1 MNKLGWI
8 RKLTLL
14 RLFLAGLETY
24 SIVPT
29 AWHYIKSLNQ
39 TTFFLALVVSAYNF
53 GVFIAS
59 PLGGFITDRVGKP
72 RFVFICSCIAK
83 VIAYIMYSVN
93 LSAYFPFFGRFL
105 SGLSDVG
112 IVVLLAQIAL
122 QTDEKSRGS
131 NFVAIE
137 AVYCLGSAFGP
148 GIGAFVTFKASILGW
163 KIDEGNSPGIV
174 LSIIWLLFLI
184 FSLLLPKNI
193 WMEPGDSKEAN
204 TIATSSGDE
213 DKIKSNKCCKPA
225 KSLAEKFSE
234 LKPKNIIR
242 DSRIV
247 FLLLLILSSESFS
260 STATFY
266 VPLLALDH
274 FHLKLIHTKLL
285 FLNCTIFTALV
296 FICLYIA
303 SEYFEERKIFAV
315 SFFMQIIAIAF
326 LTILAFS
333 WDQVTTVQY
342 YIFLLYICFG
352 MPFFLYPFANSLLS
366 KITDPRNATFVQGIS
381 FATLHSSIV
390 ISRILISFVFTKMSL
405 ICYCTGMGI
414 IWLVVVI
421 CYATLYERL
430 VPEL

>member
-8 RKLTLL
+8 RTLTLL
-14 RLFLAGLETY
+14 RLFLSGLETY

-29 AWHYIKSLNQ
+29 AWHYIKSLDQ
-39 TTFFLALVVSAYNF
+39 TTFFLALVVSAFNF
-53 GVFIAS
+53 GVVIAS

-93 LSAYFPFFGRFL
+93 LSAYFPLFGRFL

-112 IVVLLAQIAL
+112 IAVLLAQIAL

-163 KIDEGNSPGIV
+163 KIDDGNSPGIV
-174 LSIIWLLFLI
+174 LSIIWLIFLS
-184 FSLLLPKNI
+184 FSLLFPKDI
-193 WMEPGDSKEAN
+193 WIEPGASLELN
-204 TIATSSGDE
+204 TTSSADE
-213 DKIKSNKCCKPA
+213 DEIKSNTCRKPA
-225 KSLAEKFSE
+225 RSLAEYFSG

-242 DSRIV
+242 DTRIV

-274 FHLKLIHTKLL
+274 FHLQLIYTKLL

-326 LTILAFS
+326 LTFLAFS
-333 WDQVTTVQY
+333 WDQVTTAQY
-342 YIFLLYICFG
+342 YILLLYICFG
-352 MPFFLYPFANSLLS
+352 MPYILYPFGNSLLS

-381 FATLHSSIV
+381 YAALHSSIV
-390 ISRILISFVFTKMSL
+390 ISRVLTSFVFTKMTL
-405 ICYCTGMGI
+405 ICYCTGMAI
-414 IWLVVVI
+414 IWLVVVTW
-421 CYATLYERL
+421 YATLYKRL

>member
-1 MNKLGWI
+1 MSKLSWI
-8 RKLTLL
+8 RKLTML
-14 RLFLAGLETY
+14 RFFLAGFETY

-29 AWHYIKSLNQ
+29 AWHYIKSLDQ

-53 GVFIAS
+53 GAVIAT
-59 PLGGFITDRVGKP
+59 PFGGFITDRVGKP
-72 RFVFICSCIAK
+72 RVFFICSCIVK
-83 VIAYIMYSVN
+83 VVAYIMYSVN
-93 LSAYFPFFGRFL
+93 LSAYFPLFGRFL
-105 SGLSDVG
+105 SGLSDIGVA
-112 IVVLLAQIAL
+112 VVLGQIAL

-131 NFVAIE
+131 NFIIIE

-148 GIGAFVTFKASILGW
+148 GFGAFVTFKASILGW
-163 KIDEGNSPGIV
+163 KVDEGNSPGIV

-193 WMEPGDSKEAN
+193 WMQPGASIEAN
-204 TIATSSGDE
+204 ATSSDDE
-213 DKIKSNKCCKPA
+213 DEIKSSKSRKPTER
-225 KSLAEKFSE
+225 LAEDCSE
-234 LKPKNIIR
+234 LKPRNIIV
-242 DSRIV
+242 DIRIV
-247 FLLLLILSSESFS
+247 FLLLLIFSSESFS

-274 FHLKLIHTKLL
+274 FHLQLIYTKLL
-285 FLNCTIFTALV
+285 FLNCTIFTILV

-326 LTILAFS
+326 LTFLAFS

-342 YIFLLYICFG
+342 YILLLYICFG
-352 MPFFLYPFANSLLS
+352 MPYFLYPFANSLLS
-366 KITDPRNATFVQGIS
+366 KITDSGNATFVQGIS
-381 FATLHSSIV
+381 YATVHSAIV
-390 ISRILISFVFTKMSL
+390 VSRVFISFVFTKMSL
-405 ICYCTGMGI
+405 IYYCMGMGI

-421 CYATLYERL
+421 WYTMLYEKL